1 MDILNEISRK
11 NNKSLG
17 KEIEK
22 CYPIIDSW
30 LGDLFDS
37 GSQKKKKLHRENKW
51 QHHRNQLD
59 EGHFGKK

>member
-1 MDILNEISRK
+1 MDILNEIGRK

-22 CYPIIDSW
+22 CYPIIDSC

-37 GSQKKKKLHRENKW
+37 GS
-51 QHHRNQLD
+51 
-59 EGHFGKK
+59 